1 MTEIEREDLEDALKF
16 FEDENIIDLSISNLK
31 KLISA
36 YEGSIQSYERSID
49 YCYTYINYIENLRN
63 KE

>member
-1 MTEIEREDLEDALKF
+1 MTETEREDLEDALKF
-16 FEDENIIDLSISNLK
+16 FEDENITDLSVSNLK

-49 YCYTYINYIENLRN
+49 HCYTYINYIENLKN